1 MARLLMGMAESR
13 MEVGQIDQMW
23 TDKQACS
30 FFLHNG
36 LTRVNTLC
44 LILIIIINGRN

>member
-30 FFLHNG
+30 FLHND
-36 LTRVNTLC
+36 LIRVGTLC